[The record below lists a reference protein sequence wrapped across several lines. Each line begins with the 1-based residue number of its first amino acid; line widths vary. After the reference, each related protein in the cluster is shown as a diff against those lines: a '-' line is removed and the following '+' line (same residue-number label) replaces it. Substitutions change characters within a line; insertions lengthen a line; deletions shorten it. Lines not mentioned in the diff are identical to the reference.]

1 MGHSAELRAKARNIE
16 LLLMDCDGVLT
27 DGRLYFGADGEVLKV
42 FHARDGEG
50 LTQWRSAGLLAGI
63 ISGRN
68 SPAVDL
74 RARQLGIRF
83 VRQGQADKETA
94 LDEILNESGCTREQ
108 TAYIGDD
115 TPDLG
120 VFKLV
125 GLAVAVGDAHKS
137 VKDAAHFVTGANGGQ
152 GAVREVIDLILA
164 SKAEARALSDQ

>member
-1 MGHSAELRAKARNIE
+1 MELDPEIRARARKIE

-50 LTQWRSAGLLAGI
+50 LTQWKAAGLHSGI

-68 SPAVDL
+68 SPSVAL
-74 RARQLGIRF
+74 RASQLGMSF
-83 VRQGQADKETA
+83 VLQGRTDKTAA
-94 LDEILNESGCTREQ
+94 LDEILAKSGHSLEE

-115 TPDLG
+115 TPDIA
-120 VFKLV
+120 VFDLV
-125 GLAVAVGDAHKS
+125 GLAVAVRDAHKS
-137 VKDAAHFVTGANGGQ
+137 VKEAARLLTQANGGQ

-164 SKAEARALSDQ
+164 AKTAIS